1 MSKVIENRELRFV
14 CPKCGYD
21 HLYFRQEVIGEVWG
35 IYRNG
40 EIRMGDEF
48 PEDLLGFQCARC
60 GYEIADDNGRIT
72 DTESLAEWLIN
83 NCPQE
88 GRSTGADS
96 TEPEQT

>member
-1 MSKVIENRELRFV
+1 MPKEAENQELRFV
-14 CPKCGYD
+14 CPKCASD
-21 HLYFRQEVIGEVWG
+21 DLYFRQEVIGEVQG

-40 EIRMGDEF
+40 EIRTGNEF

-60 GYEIADDNGRIT
+60 EYEIADDNGRIT

-88 GRSTGADS
+88 VRSTGADS
-96 TEPEQT
+96 KEREQT